1 MELVTGPEHTV
12 DGICRDGRLV
22 LGHAKTREAMRAGLA
37 MWFETVDRPDL
48 VDAADRLARELGLD
62 WLVNVQFMG
71 EHAARDQ
78 PAHLDDRLPGGPQ
91 PAVPRRPPCGRRDL
105 GRRAGRAG
113 PARRARRGARFA
125 TTTRSSGTTRSRGVD
140 AAAARHC
147 GRLLSLGRQSLIYGL
162 GPVVARF
169 ASLLLL
175 PLYTHYL
182 TPADYGQVETLTA
195 LVAVAVTIAQLGL
208 VNALFRFALE
218 RRGEARAAVIR
229 TALATCAV
237 SGLVVVDDR
246 GAPDADRGAAPARPG
261 NGVAVAAARASG
273 LWISLVYEPTV
284 GLYRVEQ
291 RPARYLAITVVN
303 VAVTI
308 ALSATL
314 VISLSDKAF
323 GLVAGS
329 YAGTAVALAVVAV
342 DRRHVLY
349 GYLDRAVLGP
359 MLRFGLPFVPSR
371 LALWGLNLSNRLF
384 LLAFATQAAVGV
396 LALGVRIGTSVA
408 LVVTAF
414 QLAWPPFAYSIE
426 DDEEARRVYRAV
438 LTWWCVLASWLVLG
452 LALLRYP
459 LLSLLGEQWKPAANP
474 MALVR
479 GRLRLLRG
487 LLRRRRRDRPGQA
500 DGAELDRHGHRCDRE
515 RGAVHRPDPAVRS
528 HGGGRRDRDLLPA
541 RRRVDDHPQRARL
554 PRRLRGQAHRLGR
567 GRRRDRLPRRRP
579 AARLGSRRDR
589 AARDRP
595 RLPAPAGRHGLADAG
610 RATPHPRSRPHVW
623 HRGTERGAR
632 RRRLRVAELPRPRP
646 GTRAARPRRSGG
658 GRASAPSCGRPR
670 TARTAAPRIPA
681 RACCGTREDPPGG
694 ARARRTSRAR
704 PGRAAGRAS
713 ARSADPRRAPCRARP
728 SATRCRRGAA
738 RRSPRPGRSRTR
750 GRPWRSS
757 AAARPLRR
765 RAHVVWRS
773 RGHPR

>member
-1 MELVTGPEHTV
+1 VST
-12 DGICRDGRLV
+12 
-22 LGHAKTREAMRAGLA
+22 
-37 MWFETVDRPDL
+37 
-48 VDAADRLARELGLD
+48 
-62 WLVNVQFMG
+62 
-71 EHAARDQ
+71 
-78 PAHLDDRLPGGPQ
+78 
-91 PAVPRRPPCGRRDL
+91 PPPPST
-105 GRRAGRAG
+105 A
-113 PARRARRGARFA
+113 
-125 TTTRSSGTTRSRGVD
+125 
-140 AAAARHC
+140 

-195 LVAVAVTIAQLGL
+195 LVAVAVTIAQLGM

-218 RRGEARAAVIR
+218 RQGEARAAVIR

-237 SGLVVVDDR
+237 SGLVVSTI
-246 GAPDADRGAAPARPG
+246 AALLTPIAAPLLLG
-261 NGVAVAAARASG
+261 QGTESLWLLSCVG

-303 VAVTI
+303 VGVTI

-314 VISLSDKAF
+314 VITLSDKPF

-329 YAGTAVALAVVAV
+329 YAGTAVALAIVAV

-474 MALVR
+474 MALVAVGYGCYGAYYAVGVGI
-479 GRLRLLRG
+479 GRVKRTG
-487 LLRRRRRDRPGQA
+487 LNWIVTGIAALANVALCIVLIPPFGPT
-500 DGAELDRHGHRCDRE
+500 GAAAATAISYFLA
-515 RGAVHRPDPAVRS
+515 AVLMIVRS
-528 HGGGRRDRDLLPA
+528 EHVFPVGYEGRRIIWLVA
-541 RRRVDDHPQRARL
+541 VA
-554 PRRLRGQAHRLGR
+554 AIVFAVA
-567 GRRRDRLPRRRP
+567 DRLPDSGP
-579 AARLGSRRDR
+579 AVVARLAIGLVFPLLL
-589 AARDRP
+589 AATGW
-595 RLPAPAGRHGLADAG
+595 L
-610 RATPHPRSRPHVW
+610 TP
-623 HRGTERGAR
+623 GE
-632 RRRLRVAELPRPRP
+632 RRRLRL
-646 GTRAARPRRSGG
+646 TAARL
-658 GRASAPSCGRPR
+658 
-670 TARTAAPRIPA
+670 APR
-681 RACCGTREDPPGG
+681 
-694 ARARRTSRAR
+694 
-704 PGRAAGRAS
+704 
-713 ARSADPRRAPCRARP
+713 
-728 SATRCRRGAA
+728 
-738 RRSPRPGRSRTR
+738 
-750 GRPWRSS
+750 
-757 AAARPLRR
+757 
-765 RAHVVWRS
+765 H
-773 RGHPR
+773 